1 MKRFFFVTGR
11 TSDEFYTD
19 GLLKLNIEQLIH
31 IELKKVGYHRVVFFD
46 KNNKLYTYD
55 DESFEL
61 LSKNGDNAS
70 LGGGTRTPSIRR
82 TGGLKNGKIG
92 QVKKTVA
99 DSSKS
104 TEGVAEIDET
114 SEWIKGEKSGIAI
127 KNIVS
132 DRLHMGLKDDFFV
145 SRTIEAYM
153 DDKSIKTANDIKQ
166 SITSRLSA
174 SGMQQMVYN
183 AVNSFAHSISG
194 ILWTS
199 RSFQNHTKTSIIST
213 VANKQLLSIMVFDKE
228 LVQILTSNHL

>member
-1 MKRFFFVTGR
+1 MDETFFSLENAMKRFFFVTGR

-145 SRTIEAYM
+145 SRTT
-153 DDKSIKTANDIKQ
+153 DH
-166 SITSRLSA
+166 R
-174 SGMQQMVYN
+174 
-183 AVNSFAHSISG
+183 
-194 ILWTS
+194 
-199 RSFQNHTKTSIIST
+199 R
-213 VANKQLLSIMVFDKE
+213 
-228 LVQILTSNHL
+228 

>member
-1 MKRFFFVTGR
+1 MTELDETFFSLENAMKRFFFVTGR

-61 LSKNGDNAS
+61 LRKN
-70 LGGGTRTPSIRR
+70 
-82 TGGLKNGKIG
+82 G

-132 DRLHMGLKDDFFV
+132 DRLHMGLKDDFIV
-145 SRTIEAYM
+145 SRTIEA
-153 DDKSIKTANDIKQ
+153 
-166 SITSRLSA
+166 
-174 SGMQQMVYN
+174 
-183 AVNSFAHSISG
+183 
-194 ILWTS
+194 
-199 RSFQNHTKTSIIST
+199 
-213 VANKQLLSIMVFDKE
+213 
-228 LVQILTSNHL
+228 